1 MDITNLVPI
10 LTALIGAGSAA
21 AVLKQKTATEKS
33 KLAGDEY
40 ASASA
45 MVRQYVS
52 DLHDLGEKVEQL
64 QTGLINANNELAALR
79 LENSQFRQQIAEL
92 QRENHHLQ
100 GQVTELLA
108 ENERLRQ

>member
-21 AVLKQKTATEKS
+21 AVLKQKTATDKS

-40 ASASA
+40 ASASS

-52 DLHDLGEKVEQL
+52 DLHELGEKVEQL

-79 LENSQFRQQIAEL
+79 LENSQFRQQIADL
-92 QRENHHLQ
+92 QSENQHLQ
-100 GQVTELLA
+100 QQDTELLA